1 MMAAACLLLA
11 GCDYIEVEREIG
23 FKGKARVNPWLAAE
37 RYAAQEGLEVKSVI
51 GWTAPE
57 WDDAVWLM
65 PADVLG
71 NESFVRRVRDWTEE
85 GGHLVLLVEH
95 ASPERND
102 WSSYTEK
109 PSIEPPLRRFLEEA
123 GLTLDMSHTGEATA
137 ERIEFAGSAF
147 KVEAASEGAVST
159 SNGQPGVFATADHG
173 EGRITVVMDAR
184 IFRNRWIGDHDHA
197 ALFDSLITSGEFEG
211 AIGFMRGSGLSFM
224 AMLRTHLWPVL
235 LALGAWLV
243 LWLWKN
249 LRRFG
254 PLDAAASPPVLRGFE
269 SHLEAL
275 GDFQWRIDRA
285 ASLLAPLR
293 QQVVELGQ
301 RASHRAGRR
310 DDDFF
315 SFLAGLAGIPRER
328 VFRALAEP
336 APADSTVLTR
346 TTADLQQLLQLLQHS
361 QRS

>member
-1 MMAAACLLLA
+1 MAAACLLLA
-11 GCDYIEVEREIG
+11 ACDYVEVERETG

-37 RYAAQEGLEVKSVI
+37 RYAAREGLEVKSVI
-51 GWTAPE
+51 GWTAPD

-65 PADVLG
+65 PSDALA
-71 NESFVRRVRDWTEE
+71 NESFVRHVREWTEE

-95 ASPERND
+95 ASAERND
-102 WSSYTEK
+102 WSSYDEE
-109 PSIEPPLRRFLEEA
+109 PAIEPPLVRLLEEA
-123 GLTLDMSHTGEATA
+123 GLTLDMSHAGGASA
-137 ERIEFAGSAF
+137 ERIDFAGESF

-159 SNGQPGVFATADHG
+159 RKGQPGVFASATHG
-173 EGRITVVMDAR
+173 EGRISVLMDAR
-184 IFRNRWIGDHDHA
+184 IFRNRWIGDHEHA
-197 ALFDSLITSGEFEG
+197 ALFDALIKAGEFEG
-211 AIGFMRGSGLSFM
+211 AIGFMRGAGLSFM
-224 AMLRTHLWPVL
+224 ALLRAHLWPVL
-235 LALGAWLV
+235 LALGLLIV

-249 LRRFG
+249 LSRFG
-254 PLDAAASPPVLRGFE
+254 PLDAAASPQVLRGYE

-301 RASHRAGRR
+301 RASQRAGRR

-346 TTADLQQLLQLLQHS
+346 TTADLQQLLQILQHS